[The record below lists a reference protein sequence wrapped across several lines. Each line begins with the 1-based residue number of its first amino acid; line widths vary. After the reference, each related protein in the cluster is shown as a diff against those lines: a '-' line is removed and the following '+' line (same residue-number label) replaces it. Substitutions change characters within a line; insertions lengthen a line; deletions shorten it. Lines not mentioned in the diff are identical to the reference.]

1 MKNRFNKG
9 FEETKQ
15 NKVPK
20 YGIRKL
26 KVGVVSCLL
35 AFSMFAPVVGAHAE
49 RVVGKPV
56 HQNIDVPD
64 GSDIELYE
72 STNEKLVRLPK
83 ILQH

>member
-35 AFSMFAPVVGAHAE
+35 AFSMFAPAVGAHAE
-49 RVVGKPV
+49 NGVAKKRG
-56 HQNIDVPD
+56 
-64 GSDIELYE
+64 
-72 STNEKLVRLPK
+72 
-83 ILQH
+83 